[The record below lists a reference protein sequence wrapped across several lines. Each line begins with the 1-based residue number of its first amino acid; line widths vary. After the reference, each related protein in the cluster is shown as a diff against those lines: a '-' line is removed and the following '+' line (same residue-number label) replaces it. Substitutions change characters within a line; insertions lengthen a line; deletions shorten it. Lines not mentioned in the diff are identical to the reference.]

1 MMPNYAIIINDLV
14 TNVVLADSKSI
25 AEELNPG
32 AVVVDASINSLGVGH
47 FKEGT
52 VWYPKKPFNSWVWS
66 ESRWF
71 APKPYPT
78 DDKIYNW
85 DESVLDWVEVI
96 TE

>member
-1 MMPNYAIIINDLV
+1 MPNYAIIINDVV

-66 ESRWF
+66 EFNWF